1 MLIRSIQPVVVLV
14 AGLLFSGMANA
25 HPGHGL
31 SYLDGVAHPLLGLD
45 HVLAMLAVGV
55 WAAQI
60 GGRAGGHVIWAV
72 PLSFVL
78 LMVFGT
84 GMAISG
90 GAFPM
95 VEGGIATS
103 VLLLGLLVAF
113 SIKARPIFAAMLV
126 GMFAIFHG
134 CAHGLEVPMGEN
146 PWRFGMGFL
155 MSTIGLHVAGLL
167 LGLRLRHQHVWL
179 RAIGCIVASS
189 GAFLLISNPL

>member
-1 MLIRSIQPVVVLV
+1 MFIRSIQPIVVLL
-14 AGLLFSGMANA
+14 AGLLSSGMANA

-55 WAAQI
+55 WAAHI
-60 GGRAGGHVIWAV
+60 GGRAIWAV

-78 LMVFGT
+78 LIVFGA

-90 GAFPM
+90 SAFPM

-113 SIKARPIFAAMLV
+113 SIKARPIFAAMIV
-126 GMFAIFHG
+126 GMFAVFHG
-134 CAHGLEVPMGEN
+134 CAHGLEVPMEGA
-146 PWRFGMGFL
+146 PWRFGIGFL
-155 MSTIGLHVAGLL
+155 MSTIGLHVTGLL
-167 LGLRLRHQHVWL
+167 LSLRLRHQHLWL

-189 GAFLLISNPL
+189 GAFMLISNPL